1 MRDKVGEIFSGKVS
15 RITNFGIFVTLD
27 NVHIDGMVHVS
38 DLGEDYFQYR
48 EDLMAMVGER
58 SGVRFSVG
66 DRVQVKVARADL
78 DTCRIDLV
86 LASEPPKAKKRGKKV
101 QAALVQEVER
111 MAQKVVAKEARTQK
125 KAKARAAKPAAK
137 TARPPAKTT
146 KAAKTAKPKPQKRK
160 QSAAQETKAKAKR
173 RAKVKWDSAE

>member
-1 MRDKVGEIFSGKVS
+1 
-15 RITNFGIFVTLD
+15 
-27 NVHIDGMVHVS
+27 MVHVS

-86 LASEPPKAKKRGKKV
+86 LESEPPKAKKRGKKV
-101 QAALVQEVER
+101 QAALVQEAER
-111 MAQKVVAKEARTQK
+111 MAQQVVAKEEARSRK
-125 KAKARAAKPAAK
+125 KTRAEEPAAK
-137 TARPPAKTT
+137 TARPSAKPA
-146 KAAKTAKPKPQKRK
+146 KAAKTAKPRSQKRK
-160 QSAAQETKAKAKR
+160 PSTAQETKAKAKR